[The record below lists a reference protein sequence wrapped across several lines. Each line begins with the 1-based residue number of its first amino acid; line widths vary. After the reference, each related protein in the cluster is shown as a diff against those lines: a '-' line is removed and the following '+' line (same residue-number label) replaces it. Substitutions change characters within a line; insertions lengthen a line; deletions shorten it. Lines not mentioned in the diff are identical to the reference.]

1 MKKHNKSLLSVFKVK
16 IEDIYNQITDK
27 TSFVEEFKLRGIA
40 NYYEDKVDK
49 EKDKKSEKKK

>member
-1 MKKHNKSLLSVFKVK
+1 MKNKSLLSVFKVK

-49 EKDKKSEKKK
+49 EKDKKTKDKK